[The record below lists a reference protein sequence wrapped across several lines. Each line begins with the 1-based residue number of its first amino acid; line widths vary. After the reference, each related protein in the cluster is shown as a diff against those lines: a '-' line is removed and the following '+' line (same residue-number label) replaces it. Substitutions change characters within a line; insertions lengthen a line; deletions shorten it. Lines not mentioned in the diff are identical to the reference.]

1 VTRTVERMSRPWTLT
16 GAVVLQWL
24 AAVIA
29 LLAGFDLL
37 MSALELSND
46 STKRALEQA
55 MTSQGV
61 SDVSAAQVVFGVAIA
76 GVLVLAIALLRIVL
90 AVYLAR
96 GRSWA
101 RLTITVLVLLNVLA
115 GVVYLFQ
122 DEFWRGLPTI
132 LLELVVLWLLYNSRS
147 SAYIT
152 ERSDGH

>member
-76 GVLVLAIALLRIVL
+76 GVMVLAIALLRIVL

-132 LLELVVLWLLYNSRS
+132 LLELVVLWLLYNARS

-152 ERSDGH
+152 ERSNGH

>member
-37 MSALELSND
+37 MSALELPND

-76 GVLVLAIALLRIVL
+76 GVMVLAIALLRIVL

-132 LLELVVLWLLYNSRS
+132 LLELVVLWLLYNARS

-152 ERSDGH
+152 ERSNGH